1 MKWLKSIISQI
12 EKALPIL
19 IVQKLLKMKWILVLG
34 AVVWVNAISVA
45 FLTHKTRQ
53 QTALLE
59 HLKYEQYQL
68 EMEWEALRLEQGT
81 LAEHNR
87 IENIARKN
95 LEMKNVHATDEV
107 LIRD

>member
-1 MKWLKSIISQI
+1 MTWLKHVFSQI

-19 IVQKLLKMKWILVLG
+19 VLQRLLQAKWILILG
-34 AVVWVNAISVA
+34 VMVWINAVGVA
-45 FLTHKTRQ
+45 FITHKNRQ

-59 HLKYEQYQL
+59 QLKYEQYQL

-87 IENIARKN
+87 MGASPGR
-95 LEMKNVHATDEV
+95 LH
-107 LIRD
+107 